1 MIASAMTYDE
11 FTAELANTSLSGRK
25 FAQLLKL
32 NSNTIANYKRV
43 GKVPAHLA
51 VILVLIR
58 GLEEHGIEYRQKIE
72 ALALEPN
79 ARRGKSIADKSA

>member
-58 GLEEHGIEYRQKIE
+58 GLEEHGIEYRQKVE